1 MAYENAA
8 SIAGV
13 ALRVTLLNADG
24 SKQVGPS
31 ASYVTNQFVDLGI
44 TPEYEAGG
52 DFVQKGA
59 DGTAVISYRSPDTLK
74 RVNTTITLVDPNPE
88 LTSMLAGGQLLSTA
102 GVSLGYNSP
111 QIGEFATPN
120 GVAIEVWAK
129 AIVNGRLAA
138 TNPYWQWVLPYVQ
151 VTATGERKIADGI
164 LATTFTGWGLGN
176 ALFTS
181 PAAPTWAFNTD
192 RPYGYARVSSLPTF
206 PNNGWGYASSGP

>member
-13 ALRVTLLNADG
+13 GLRVTLLNADG

-31 ASYVTNQFVDLGI
+31 ASYVTSQFIDLGI

-52 DFVQKGA
+52 EFVQKGA
-59 DGTAVISYRSPDTLK
+59 DGSAAISFKAPDTLK
-74 RVNTTITLVDPNPE
+74 RVNVTLSLVDPNPE
-88 LTSMLAGGQLLSTA
+88 LTQMLSGGVLLSTA
-102 GVSLGYNSP
+102 GVSLGYNAP
-111 QIGEFATPN
+111 QIGQVATPN

-138 TNPYWQWVLPYVQ
+138 VNPYWQWILPYVQ
-151 VTATGERKIADGI
+151 VTATGERKVADGI

-176 ALFTS
+176 SLFQS
-181 PAAPTWAFNTD
+181 PATPQWPFATD
-192 RPYGYARVSSLPTF
+192 RPYGYARVASLPAF
-206 PNNGWGYASSGP
+206 PGNGWGYAASA